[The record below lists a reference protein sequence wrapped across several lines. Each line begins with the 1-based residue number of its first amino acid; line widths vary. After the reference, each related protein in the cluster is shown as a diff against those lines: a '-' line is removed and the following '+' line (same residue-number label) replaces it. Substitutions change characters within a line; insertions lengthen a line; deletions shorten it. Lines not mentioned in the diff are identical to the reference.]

1 MQIGAVK
8 LEKNLNMPRK
18 KKIGCLDISNFIT
31 TNFAEYIEYQPHDGW
46 NHLSSVISSEKKHK
60 EVLVILS
67 YRNYASFLIYVST
80 KMLDYKKQ

>member
-1 MQIGAVK
+1 MQIGTVK

-46 NHLSSVISSEKKHK
+46 NHLSSVISSEKKSQRGACYFK
-60 EVLVILS
+60 L
-67 YRNYASFLIYVST
+67 
-80 KMLDYKKQ
+80 